1 LADIFFLTDVLTV
14 EQRDKK
20 GIMPVYSQAISKRAL
35 RRKQTADAAAVA
47 EESGSDTEVTPEVVA
62 ANEEQTTNAAAGD
75 DTGAVLQFNEPAQWV
90 ERMALTAVKSLP
102 SDLAPDDD
110 PKREEVFIQ
119 QTLLSVVK
127 GLSMLEQAN
136 IPWRRPKD
144 YYAEMFKDDTHM
156 NKIRESI
163 DKSKKQVEERAHR
176 RAMKDQKKFGKE
188 VQAEVL
194 RQRAKY
200 KRDLNDRISDWKKK
214 RRGNDESIDDVL
226 GEEDDSRGGRGG
238 RGGGRGGRGGRGGG
252 GGRGGPRSAKKT
264 NLRPGGQR
272 PGKNSR
278 RRQQ

>member
-1 LADIFFLTDVLTV
+1 
-14 EQRDKK
+14 
-20 GIMPVYSQAISKRAL
+20 MYSQAISKRAL
-35 RRKQTADAAAVA
+35 RRKQVA
-47 EESGSDTEVTPEVVA
+47 EAEVAGEESGSDAEVTPVA
-62 ANEEQTTNAAAGD
+62 AADEEQANNTAAGAAAED
-75 DTGAVLQFNEPAQWV
+75 NGAVLQFNEPAQWV

-136 IPWRRPKD
+136 VPWRRPKD
-144 YYAEMFKDDTHM
+144 YYAEMYKDDTHM

-226 GEEDDSRGGRGG
+226 GEEDENRGGRGG
-238 RGGGRGGRGGRGGG
+238 RGGGRGRGGRGGG

-278 RRQQ
+278 RRHQ

>member
-1 LADIFFLTDVLTV
+1 
-14 EQRDKK
+14 
-20 GIMPVYSQAISKRAL
+20 MPVYSAAMSKRAL
-35 RRKQTADAAAVA
+35 RRKQSAEAKAVA
-47 EESGSDTEVTPEVVA
+47 EEGDSNAEDQSPVEDAVT
-62 ANEEQTTNAAAGD
+62 NEEPAKED

-90 ERMALTAVKSLP
+90 ERMALTSVKSLP

-127 GLSMLEQAN
+127 GLSMLEQAKV
-136 IPWRRPKD
+136 PWRRPKD
-144 YYAEMFKDDTHM
+144 YYAEMFKDDVHM
-156 NKIRESI
+156 NKIRDSI

-200 KRDLNDRISDWKKK
+200 KRDLNERIGDWKRK
-214 RRGNDESIDDVL
+214 RRGNDESLDDVL
-226 GEEDDSRGGRGG
+226 EDNDDSRGGKKPR
-238 RGGGRGGRGGRGGG
+238 REGGGRS
-252 GGRGGPRSAKKT
+252 GPRTAKPKT
-264 NLRPGGQR
+264 LRPGGKR

-278 RRQQ
+278 NRRQ

>member
-1 LADIFFLTDVLTV
+1 
-14 EQRDKK
+14 
-20 GIMPVYSQAISKRAL
+20 MPVYSQAISKRAL
-35 RRKQTADAAAVA
+35 RRKQAADAEAAA
-47 EESGSDTEVTPEVVA
+47 DESGSDTEAVVVPA
-62 ANEEQTTNAAAGD
+62 DEEQAAAAGAAAED
-75 DTGAVLQFNEPAQWV
+75 SGAVLQFNEPAQWV

-136 IPWRRPKD
+136 VPWRRPKD
-144 YYAEMFKDDTHM
+144 YYAEMYKDDVHM
-156 NKIRESI
+156 NKIRDSI

-200 KRDLNDRISDWKKK
+200 KRDLNDRLSDWKKK
-214 RRGNDESIDDVL
+214 RRGNDESLDDVI
-226 GEEDDSRGGRGG
+226 GQDDEERGGKK
-238 RGGGRGGRGGRGGG
+238 GGRGGG
-252 GGRGGPRSAKKT
+252 GGGRGRGGPRSAKKT
-264 NLRPGGQR
+264 NLRPGGKR

-278 RRQQ
+278 RRSQ